1 MKIYLNSAK
10 ENWVVDRFREEWYK
24 YNSSISTKII
34 RNSDI
39 VWIISPWT
47 WKKINKKI
55 LSKKKVICSIYHLD
69 EDKFDEKQLDEFNL
83 RDEYVDFY
91 HVISE
96 NTKKQIKKLTNK
108 PIVSIP
114 FWVNQE
120 IWKDIYEKDILRE
133 KYKLD
138 LDSYLIGSFQR
149 DTEGKDLISPKLS
162 KGPDQFIKIIKE
174 YKEKNKKIGVILAGK
189 RRNFIIENLERL
201 DIPFNYFE
209 MVDFKEL
216 NELYNCLDLYIVSS
230 RYEGG
235 PQAVMECAITRTP
248 IISTDVGVASEI
260 LHPNSIFS
268 MNSFMNAKPNTDY
281 AYEKVQKYLIPNG
294 FENFRKIIN
303 QVYEN

>member
-120 IWKDIYEKDILRE
+120 IWKDINEKDILRE

-189 RRNFIIENLERL
+189 RRNFIIENLEKL

>member
-189 RRNFIIENLERL
+189 RRNFIIENLEKL

>member
-1 MKIYLNSAK
+1 MKIHLNSAK

-120 IWKDIYEKDILRE
+120 IWKDINEKDILRE

-201 DIPFNYFE
+201 NIPFNYFE

>member
-1 MKIYLNSAK
+1 MKIHLNSAK

-120 IWKDIYEKDILRE
+120 IWKDINEKDILRE

>member
-1 MKIYLNSAK
+1 MKIHLNSAK

-120 IWKDIYEKDILRE
+120 IWKDINEKDILRE

-162 KGPDQFIKIIKE
+162 KGPDQFIKKIKE

>member
-1 MKIYLNSAK
+1 MKIHLNSAK

-120 IWKDIYEKDILRE
+120 IWKDINEKDILRE

-268 MNSFMNAKPNTDY
+268 MNSFMNAKPNIDY

>member
-1 MKIYLNSAK
+1 MKIHLNSAK

-47 WKKINKKI
+47 WQKINKKI

-69 EDKFDEKQLDEFNL
+69 EDKFDQKQLDEFNL

-120 IWKDIYEKDILRE
+120 IWKDINEKDILRE

-268 MNSFMNAKPNTDY
+268 MNSFMNAKPNIDY

>member
-1 MKIYLNSAK
+1 MKIHLNSAK

-189 RRNFIIENLERL
+189 RRNFIIENLEKL

>member
-69 EDKFDEKQLDEFNL
+69 EDKFDQKQLDEFNL
-83 RDEYVDFY
+83 RDEYVDLY

-120 IWKDIYEKDILRE
+120 IWKDINEKDILRE

-189 RRNFIIENLERL
+189 RRNFIIENLEKL

>member
-1 MKIYLNSAK
+1 MKIHLNSAK

-120 IWKDIYEKDILRE
+120 IWKDINEKDILRE

-189 RRNFIIENLERL
+189 RRNFIIENLKRL

>member
-1 MKIYLNSAK
+1 MGEKELNALKSIL
-10 ENWVVDRFREEWYK
+10 EN
-24 YNSSISTKII
+24 
-34 RNSDI
+34 
-39 VWIISPWT
+39 PA
-47 WKKINKKI
+47 NKK
-55 LSKKKVICSIYHLD
+55 
-69 EDKFDEKQLDEFNL
+69 FM
-83 RDEYVDFY
+83 
-91 HVISE
+91 
-96 NTKKQIKKLTNK
+96 
-108 PIVSIP
+108 
-114 FWVNQE
+114 
-120 IWKDIYEKDILRE
+120 
-133 KYKLD
+133 
-138 LDSYLIGSFQR
+138 IGSWSINY
-149 DTEGKDLISPKLS
+149 D
-162 KGPDQFIKIIKE
+162 
-174 YKEKNKKIGVILAGK
+174 KEKNKKIGVILAGK
-189 RRNFIIENLERL
+189 RRNFIIENLEKL

-268 MNSFMNAKPNTDY
+268 MNSFMNAKPNIDY